1 MYGSDFYPSAA
12 IESYGRG
19 FAQEA
24 HRGAMAQVGLRSCLK
39 RVLVFP
45 PFQQQHQQRQA
56 KVGGF
61 APGGC
66 GPSDIDDSGSRVSS
80 GSGSSSGSSSGPGVG
95 GEAGQLQSVGPLRG
109 RARWGL
115 LGSHGTCPRRPPA
128 PRAGGRR
135 PPAPSPQCPGRSRH
149 SSAKQGAQRPC
160 ESRRQRVRAAP
171 ARVKSSRPDAYQ
183 VLD

>member
-1 MYGSDFYPSAA
+1 MRRRRSEDGNRSLGIPFLTAEISSLAQA
-12 IESYGRG
+12 GRDAG
-19 FAQEA
+19 IHFSFAELVA
-24 HRGAMAQVGLRSCLK
+24 LAQAGWEE
-39 RVLVFP
+39 
-45 PFQQQHQQRQA
+45 QQHQQRQA

-95 GEAGQLQSVGPLRG
+95 GEAGQLH